1 MTTPILN
8 ITEISGNQQN
18 QYITANEAFRAL
30 EASTNEFL
38 AVDLSGSDVTLTE
51 AQFTA
56 AYAFVGTG
64 HTLTRA
70 LILPASKRAFVVR
83 NAGTQDI
90 IVTLGTS
97 TVIIPVDKSFLLM
110 TDGTANGLFN
120 IANGASGGG
129 TIWGSIT
136 GDINDQADLLAI
148 FTAMGNSVLSTG
160 VTSYADT
167 IGLIALND
175 TTLRFKPVVQA
186 VFYNLIPLGIPNAL
200 RSFAQIDY
208 PLAGL
213 PGIVTDGIYVIFVGV
228 NEAGTVITSAQSFTL
243 DESTLQY
250 GYIIVKR
257 VAGVNSFLD
266 GAVGPR
272 NVYTWP
278 DFAGDNASINEFLT
292 PRSTV
297 SIIPNAALT
306 VQNSAGVI
314 KGLAINWG
322 TSNVNQRTKTSA
334 NPTSV
339 ITVNPSTALA
349 ASLPAPGT
357 AIQVTQYWNG
367 AAMTTMAGAN
377 NASVQRFLITI
388 AGTIFLQVGEL
399 QYTTLDAAADAI
411 GAAPFSNLLPD
422 NTAVELCRFA
432 SRRGATNLSDG
443 ADAIFSY
450 GSGTASGGT
459 GGAGTN
465 LNYVASPTDGLIQS
479 STGSSATVPLSTGV
493 NAGLMSPAN
502 TTKLAGINIG
512 TGAADVP
519 NNTQLNVRLG
529 TSGNLGTLAQQNVNA
544 VAISGGTVAGLSSLG
559 VDGDITFTGN
569 GRKLLAQMSDG
580 TVSNNLT
587 IQTTTSNGNSILN
600 IAPAGTGQIGGLNLH
615 NASDILNS
623 SYLGFGARPAE
634 CRISVGT
641 LGTGVLVPLLT
652 RMGAITAQAIS
663 TVGDVGFGVASPT
676 TACKL
681 QVSNGISVG
690 NTVNANAT
698 VLDWYEKGS
707 FTPVAI
713 GTTTAGV
720 GTYTVQSGSYKREGN
735 TVTFR
740 LAIGWTAHTGTG
752 NLSIS
757 DLPFASASSGA
768 PVPSMIYCDGL
779 VVGAGKTPSSLI
791 SSSQTSIT
799 LRAIDPAGGASSLI
813 PMDTTVTVIN
823 ISGVYFV

>member
-8 ITEISGNQQN
+8 ITEISGNQLN

-30 EASTNEFL
+30 EASTNQVLE
-38 AVDLSGSDVTLTE
+38 VDLSGSDVTLTE
-51 AQFTA
+51 AQFTG
-56 AYAFVGTG
+56 AYVFVGTG

-83 NAGTQDI
+83 NAGTQSI
-90 IVTLGTS
+90 IVTLGSS
-97 TVIIPVDKSFLLM
+97 TVIVPASESFLLM

-120 IANGASGGG
+120 ISNGASGGA
-129 TIWGSIT
+129 TLWGLIT

-148 FTAMGNSVLSTG
+148 FTALGNSVLSTG
-160 VTSYADT
+160 VTKTTDT
-167 IGLIALND
+167 IGLTALND
-175 TTLRFKPVVQA
+175 TTLRLNPVVEA

-213 PGIVTDGIYVIFVGV
+213 PGVVTDGIYVIFVGV

-250 GYIIVKR
+250 GYIVVKR

-266 GAVGPR
+266 GAAGPR

-297 SIIPNAALT
+297 GIIPNAALT

-314 KGLAINWG
+314 KGLGINWG
-322 TSNVNQRTKTSA
+322 TSNVNQRTKASA

-339 ITVNPSTALA
+339 VTVNPSTALA

-399 QYTTLDAAADAI
+399 QYATLDAAADAI
-411 GAAPFSNLLPD
+411 GAAPFTNLLPD

-432 SRRGATNLSDG
+432 ARRGATNLSDG

-450 GSGTASGGT
+450 GSGTASGGS

-465 LNYVASPTDGLIQS
+465 LNYVASPIDGLIQS

-493 NAGLMSPAN
+493 NAGLMAPAQN
-502 TTKLAGINIG
+502 IKLAGINIG

-529 TSGNLGTLAQQNVNA
+529 TSGNLGTSAQQNANA
-544 VAISGGTVAGLSSLG
+544 IAVTGGVLSGITSLG
-559 VDGDITFTGN
+559 MSGDVTFNTVGTRIKGDYSN
-569 GRKLLAQMSDG
+569 ATFLNRTLFQNAAANSVTSVGIIPSGTAQN
-580 TVSNNLT
+580 SNV
-587 IQTTTSNGNSILN
+587 IMF
-600 IAPAGTGQIGGLNLH
+600 
-615 NASDILNS
+615 NS
-623 SYLGFGARPAE
+623 SAADLGYIQLGVTAVESF
-634 CRISVGT
+634 
-641 LGTGVLVPLLT
+641 LGTGGGSILPISFKVGGAEQLVLAT
-652 RMGAITAQAIS
+652 NGRT
-663 TVGDVGFGVASPT
+663 GFGVANPVT
-676 TACKL
+676 YRVE
-681 QVSNGISVG
+681 VSGAVYASGGFVPG
-690 NTVNANAT
+690 AYT
-698 VLDWYEKGS
+698 
-707 FTPVAI
+707 
-713 GTTTAGV
+713 V
-720 GTYTVQSGSYKREGN
+720 GTVPSAAANTN
-735 TVTFR
+735 ALITVTNSVSGRR
-740 LAIGWTAHTGTG
+740 LYQ
-752 NLSIS
+752 S
-757 DLPFASASSGA
+757 DG
-768 PVPSMIYCDGL
+768 VNW
-779 VVGAGKTPSSLI
+779 
-791 SSSQTSIT
+791 
-799 LRAIDPAGGASSLI
+799 R
-813 PMDTTVTVIN
+813 DTDN
-823 ISGVYFV
+823 ALLA